1 MSILEKKTG
10 SEIDA
15 LIISLIMAKVFLLEY
30 LGMAGIVNNVIFL
43 LIGVRL
49 IFSGWKIPKK
59 LLFLV
64 CLITMLLVLSYSAGS
79 IVPGKTSYNLKAIQT
94 FFFYALFIVML
105 KTNGSDL
112 LDFGKQRWI
121 VFFNVVYAVNCIV
134 ILIQVYYPYSLM
146 AAAPMTGQIPFYEDL
161 ISGLFMYASTHAVAL
176 FSCFVL
182 LIDLNSIRDGS
193 GELRIPVVC
202 CAAAVLASS
211 LGIAAL
217 NDNKA
222 LFALMPIVLLLFYA
236 EGLSSINFMRIAKG
250 LMFLAVL
257 LGIVFLLYI
266 CNSSFANFFD
276 DNVLSLFDL
285 VESSSSIG
293 TDAVGSG
300 ERIAIIGYALNLASS
315 WLFGIGLGAATFH
328 EGAFCGFTH
337 FGQADFGSLVILLG
351 VWFLIALFAFYVFC
365 VSCGC
370 RGRRPYVLYLSLVAL
385 ATTATIYTQCF
396 TRANNALLFLLIG
409 LALVERWKSIAQST
423 SALSKE

>member
-1 MSILEKKTG
+1 MSIHANNTG
-10 SEIDA
+10 SGIDT

-30 LGMAGIVNNVIFL
+30 LGMAGIVNIVIFL
-43 LIGVRL
+43 LIGARL

-59 LLFLV
+59 LLFLIS
-64 CLITMLLVLSYSAGS
+64 LILMLLVLSYSTGS
-79 IVPGKTSYNLKAIQT
+79 IVSGKTSYNLKAIQT

-105 KTNGSDL
+105 KANGSDL
-112 LDFGKQRWI
+112 LDFSKRRWI
-121 VFFNVVYAVNCIV
+121 VFFNVVYAVNCLA
-134 ILIQVYYPYSLM
+134 ILVQAYYPYSLM
-146 AAAPMTGQIPFYEDL
+146 AVAPATGQIPFYKDL

-202 CAAAVLASS
+202 CAVAVIASS

-236 EGLSSINFMRIAKG
+236 EGLSSISFMKIVKG
-250 LMFLAVL
+250 LMFLTIL
-257 LGIVFLLYI
+257 LGLVFLLYM
-266 CNSSFANFFD
+266 CNSSFASFFD
-276 DNVLSLFDL
+276 DNVLSLFDI
-285 VESSSSIG
+285 VENSSSIG

-300 ERIAIIGYALNLASS
+300 ERIAIIGYAFNLASS
-315 WLFGIGLGAATFH
+315 WLFGIGLGTATFH
-328 EGAFCGFTH
+328 EGVFCGFTH

-351 VWFLIALFAFYVFC
+351 VWFLVALFAFYVFC
-365 VSCGC
+365 VSYGC
-370 RGRRPYVLYLSLVAL
+370 RGRRPYVLYFSLIAF
-385 ATTATIYTQCF
+385 AATATIYTQCF

-423 SALSKE
+423 LTLSEE